1 MFLHLIS
8 ASNHRRKPSREPL
21 YAILE
26 QRFRKQNATNQL
38 TESSLLKRMKNI
50 FTILILTFSLTIFSQ
65 NKKDYLKQNRFD
77 IEKSDFQFPQTDFNI
92 IGFGA
97 YHGSAKTYDAE
108 LRLIKS
114 LKNQN
119 AIDYY
124 IPETNFSQAFF
135 FQQYLETGNEEL
147 LKELVLSFQ
156 TIVTQEGTIETF
168 EHWKNLRL
176 LNQSYKSNSI
186 KVIGFD
192 VINEYK
198 FPIKH
203 ILLLTENIQ
212 NWKSKDELYK
222 MSTEKDFDF
231 SIRNKETI
239 QLLKN
244 FINDYETNKNLY
256 VNQIND
262 TISFHHILKNISR
275 NFEEE
280 RDREKIIFENYV
292 YLKDIF
298 HLETKK
304 QLVKYGFFHLQK
316 EREQNYPSFFTRL
329 IEQNVYDRNKVIT
342 IIGYLTKSEVLW
354 NKIYD
359 KQGNYESYTTE
370 KGYGIGDYWKEYF
383 KGIKK
388 LKCKKLSDLTLFR
401 LNNPNSPYNKETDLI
416 KVNLFLKKSNG
427 KRLKGK
433 TTTDFID
440 YAVLI
445 SNSKNQVPIEE
456 IK

>member
-1 MFLHLIS
+1 
-8 ASNHRRKPSREPL
+8 
-21 YAILE
+21 
-26 QRFRKQNATNQL
+26 
-38 TESSLLKRMKNI
+38 MKNI
-50 FTILILTFSLTIFSQ
+50 LTILILTFSLTVFSQ

-77 IEKSDFQFPQTDFNI
+77 IEKSDFKFPQTDFKI
-92 IGFGA
+92 VGFGA

-108 LRLIKS
+108 LRLIQNLNK
-114 LKNQN
+114 QN
-119 AIDYY
+119 ALDYY

-147 LKELVLSFQ
+147 LKELVLAFQ
-156 TIVTQEGTIETF
+156 TIVSQEGTIETF

-176 LNQSYKSNSI
+176 LNQSYNSNPI

-212 NWKSKDELYK
+212 NWKSKDELNK
-222 MSTEKDFDF
+222 ISTEKDFDF
-231 SIRNKETI
+231 SIRKKETV

-244 FINDYETNKNLY
+244 FINDYETNKNIY
-256 VNQIND
+256 VHKIND
-262 TISFHHILKNISR
+262 TISFHHILKNIAQ
-275 NFEEE
+275 NFDGE

-292 YLKDIF
+292 YLKDIY

-304 QLVKYGFFHLQK
+304 QFAKYGFFHLEK

-329 IEQNVYDRNKVIT
+329 IEQNVYERNKVIT
-342 IIGYLTKSEVLW
+342 VIGYLTKSEVLW
-354 NKIYD
+354 DKVYD
-359 KQGNYESYTTE
+359 KQGNYQSYTTE

-388 LKCKKLSDLTLFR
+388 LKNTKLSDITLFR
-401 LNNPNSPYNKETDLI
+401 LNNENSPYNSGTDL
-416 KVNLFLKKSNG
+416 KEVKLFLKKSNG
-427 KRLKGK
+427 KVLKGK
-433 TTTDFID
+433 ATTDFID

-445 SNSKNQVPIEE
+445 SNSNNQVPIEE
-456 IK
+456 MK